1 MQQHTSKPNAATSKP
16 NAAAAKSNP
25 KPPGPSTIGNTP
37 STANTLRAAESSK
50 AAPNP
55 ARKRDRQRPSSAA
68 GGSRHLPPRSEREPD
83 RDGAGRGRRDG
94 FGRRRWERG
103 WRRGAYP
110 SLRGRAPVHAERQ
123 RRGAVVAV
131 LRGAGGLLPPR
142 RRRRH
147 RRRAARNGGIGADE
161 SAEAS
166 RRRFRSFPLVLEGD

>member
-1 MQQHTSKPNAATSKP
+1 MQQHTSTTH
-16 NAAAAKSNP
+16 AAAAISNP
-25 KPPGPSTIGNTP
+25 KPPAPSNDRQHPNHGEHTTCRGIEQS
-37 STANTLRAAESSK
+37 STESSPE
-50 AAPNP
+50 AGSPAPQQRRRREP
-55 ARKRDRQRPSSAA
+55 ASAPEIRA
-68 GGSRHLPPRSEREPD
+68 GAGSR
-83 RDGAGRGRRDG
+83 
-94 FGRRRWERG
+94 
-103 WRRGAYP
+103 RRGAGAGAARTELGAGDARGDRGGGAHP